1 MTARLGGRRILLG
14 VTGSIAAYK
23 AIELL
28 RLLVAEGADVEVL
41 MTHSAQAFVG
51 PLSFETLSGHPVL
64 RDPLE
69 LRSDRRIAHI
79 VAGESADAIVVAP
92 ATAHWLGSM
101 AHGMAGDVITATC
114 LAASAPV
121 VIAPAMDGDM
131 YAHPATRENVARLTS
146 FGYTIVEPAVGLLAS
161 GASGRGRLAEPPR
174 IVDAVVDAVASGD
187 TRPARGAEAPPGP
200 APPGDYAGRHI
211 LVSAGGTAEPIDP
224 VRFIGNRSSGRMGV
238 AIAEAALARGARV
251 TLVAGS
257 MSVPSP
263 HGAAVIDA
271 PTAAAMKRAVLDVLP
286 RADVLF
292 MAAAVADFRPR
303 RAAQKKLARAG
314 GLNLV
319 LEPTD
324 DILAEAARVAG
335 RANGGRPGPRSGREA
350 PNGAAR
356 GARPYTRSRPI
367 LVGFAAET
375 GSLRRA
381 AAKAAR
387 KGVDLLVANDVLEPG
402 AGFAVDTNRVTLIV
416 PGEDPEP
423 WPLMS
428 KREVADGLLDRVARL
443 LPPAAPRGA
452 DAFGRRHRDVP
463 SDEHEIPG
471 SAPAAPAAGGRTP
484 SSHVPPPLPGARS
497 AKGAQSRR
505 AAREDRA

>member
-1 MTARLGGRRILLG
+1 MTARLAGRRILLG

-23 AIELL
+23 AVELL

-69 LRSDRRIAHI
+69 LRGDRRIAHI

-101 AHGMAGDVITATC
+101 AHGLAGDVITATC

-146 FGYTIVEPAVGLLAS
+146 FGYAIVEPAVGLLAS

-174 IVDAVVDAVASGD
+174 IVDAVVDAVASG
-187 TRPARGAEAPPGP
+187 RPPARGSDAPPAPPGP
-200 APPGDYAGRHI
+200 APPRDYAGRHV

-238 AIAEAALARGARV
+238 AIAEAALARGASV
-251 TLVAGS
+251 TLVVGS
-257 MSVPSP
+257 MSVPPPS
-263 HGAAVIDA
+263 GAAVVEA
-271 PTAAAMKRAVLDVLP
+271 PTAAAMRQAVLDALP

-303 RAAQKKLARAG
+303 RTAAKKLARVAG
-314 GLNLV
+314 LSLE

-324 DILAEAARVAG
+324 DILAEAARVVRRADSGRTSG
-335 RANGGRPGPRSGREA
+335 RAERRARHWPGTGIAAIPRG
-350 PNGAAR
+350 
-356 GARPYTRSRPI
+356 RPI

-375 GSLRRA
+375 GSIERA
-381 AAKAAR
+381 AAKATR

-402 AGFAVDTNRVTLIV
+402 AGFAVDTNRVTLIAV
-416 PGEDPEP
+416 GADPEP
-423 WPLMS
+423 WPLLS
-428 KREVADGLLDRVARL
+428 KREVADGLLDRVAAL
-443 LPPAAPRGA
+443 LPATTPPGTNDSRASAGPAG
-452 DAFGRRHRDVP
+452 
-463 SDEHEIPG
+463 G
-471 SAPAAPAAGGRTP
+471 SAVT
-484 SSHVPPPLPGARS
+484 GARHG
-497 AKGAQSRR
+497 KGAQSRR
-505 AAREDRA
+505 AATEDPA